1 MASTEIGARLKVVR
15 GALSQR
21 EFADRLGTSSG
32 RVSELEAGRAMPGGD
47 FLVRL
52 YREFNTDITWL
63 LVDVHSATHGAPAL
77 AAEIQELVDQFT
89 RLPSEEQAVV
99 RRTVDALFLA
109 AVKRGDAV
117 GIRRRKPK
125 VDADQLGH
133 PEPHPSPPAG
143 SQPRVHEKPAAQV
156 FHGPVGQAGAG
167 DIVNHAPVT
176 IRQRGK

>member
-47 FLVRL
+47 FLIRL

-63 LVDVHSATHGAPAL
+63 LVDVHSATHGTPAL
-77 AAEIQELVDQFT
+77 AAEIQELVDQFA

-117 GIRRRKPK
+117 GIRRRKPRA
-125 VDADQLGH
+125 DADQPGH
-133 PEPHPSPPAG
+133 AKPRPSPSAG
-143 SQPRVHEKPAAQV
+143 HQPSVHEEPA
-156 FHGPVGQAGAG
+156 
-167 DIVNHAPVT
+167 IYTVNPTTTHSD
-176 IRQRGK
+176 